1 LSRGISTRENY
12 FIPLYENNI
21 YDLRFQF
28 PINFLSGEEA
38 LKGHKKVEF
47 KEKLFKRDFDEFN
60 QFLMQEVEAHRD
72 EYKIAAKT

>member
-1 LSRGISTRENY
+1 
-12 FIPLYENNI
+12 
-21 YDLRFQF
+21 
-28 PINFLSGEEA
+28 LSGAEA

-47 KEKLFKRDFDEFN
+47 QEKLFKRDFDEFN